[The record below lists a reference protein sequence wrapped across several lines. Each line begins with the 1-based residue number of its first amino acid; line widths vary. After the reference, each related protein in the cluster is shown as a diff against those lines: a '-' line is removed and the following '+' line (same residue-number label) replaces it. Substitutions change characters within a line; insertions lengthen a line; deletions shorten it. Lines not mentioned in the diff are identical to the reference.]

1 MESGGN
7 KPMGKPSPVEL
18 TYLAFLWSADPSR
31 KHLCPS
37 CLAVRKAEDGLYGE
51 HADWCARK
59 REIESLERA
68 IEQGNAYTPEAK
80 KERMRCAQESN
91 ALAYINSKPALLSL
105 LYDLDLLP
113 EQLEEGS
120 KDWNRMLILTAWH
133 KATHTGQS
141 SG

>member
-1 MESGGN
+1 
-7 KPMGKPSPVEL
+7 
-18 TYLAFLWSADPSR
+18 
-31 KHLCPS
+31 
-37 CLAVRKAEDGLYGE
+37 
-51 HADWCARK
+51 
-59 REIESLERA
+59 
-68 IEQGNAYTPEAK
+68 
-80 KERMRCAQESN
+80 MRCAQESN

-133 KATHTGQS
+133 MVTHTGQS